1 MTKGD
6 NNEVDDTLL
15 YPVGQ
20 NSVDRAEIVG
30 VVIGYAPF
38 LGWATIVFEK
48 YPWLKAL
55 GLVALSLLSCLT
67 SVDI

>member
-20 NSVDRAEIVG
+20 NLVDRHEIVG
-30 VVIGYAPF
+30 VVVGYMPF
-38 LGWATIVFEK
+38 LGWATIVFDV
-48 YPWLKAL
+48 YPWLKAV
-55 GLVALSLLSCLT
+55 GLVAVPLLS
-67 SVDI
+67 SFRW